1 MMTGKRENG
10 YRTKIEI
17 EVYSDKTGEYFIEV
31 LNQAH
36 PWVIGAFPTL
46 DEALRYV
53 YFELDN
59 PAGSVEVVD
68 VCEGDISFS
77 FEPPTPTESSPK
89 NVIPLRSKR
98 GKNK

>member
-1 MMTGKRENG
+1 MTERNENG

-17 EVYSDKTGEYFIEV
+17 EDYSDKTGEYFIEV

-36 PWVIGAFPTL
+36 PWVIGSFPTL

-59 PAGSVEVVD
+59 PSGSVAVTD

-77 FEPPTPTESSPK
+77 FEPPVPTESTPK

>member
-1 MMTGKRENG
+1 MMTGKNENG
-10 YRTKIEI
+10 HRTSIKI
-17 EVYSDKTGEYFIEV
+17 EVYSDKNEDYFIEV
-31 LNQAH
+31 LNQNH
-36 PWVIGAFPTL
+36 PWVIGAFFTL

-59 PAGSVEVVD
+59 PAGSVTVVD
-68 VCEGDISFS
+68 VCEGDVSFS

-89 NVIPLRSKR
+89 NVIPLRSKH

>member
-1 MMTGKRENG
+1 MIEKRGNG

-17 EVYSDKTGEYFIEV
+17 EIYSDKDGDYFIEV
-31 LNQAH
+31 LNQTH
-36 PWVIGAFPTL
+36 PLLIGSFSTL
-46 DEALRYV
+46 DQALRYT

-59 PAGSVEVVD
+59 PTGSVEVVD

-77 FEPPTPTESSPK
+77 FEPSIPVESHPK
-89 NVIPLRSKR
+89 NLIPLRSKN